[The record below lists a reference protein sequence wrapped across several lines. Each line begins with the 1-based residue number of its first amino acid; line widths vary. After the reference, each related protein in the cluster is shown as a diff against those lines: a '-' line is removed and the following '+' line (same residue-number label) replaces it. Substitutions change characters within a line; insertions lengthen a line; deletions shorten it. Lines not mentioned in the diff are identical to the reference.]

1 MYSRRPK
8 VMLVEDEEAVRL
20 LLRLTLEVGSIEIVE
35 APDGNTAVET
45 YLAERP
51 DVVFLDW
58 ALPGRSGVEVCRE
71 IRGQPEPDDTTII
84 MLTARAGEEQRRE
97 GLEAGADDYIS
108 KPFSPEQLLEKL
120 REILGSRALL
130 GEA

>member
-1 MYSRRPK
+1 MDSRRPK
-8 VMLVEDEEAVRL
+8 VMLVEDEESVRL

-35 APDGNTAVET
+35 APDGDSAVET
-45 YLAERP
+45 CLAELP

-71 IRGQPEPDDTTII
+71 LRRQPETEDTPII

-120 REILGSRALL
+120 RELLGPRALL

>member
-1 MYSRRPK
+1 
-8 VMLVEDEEAVRL
+8 MLVEDEEAVRL

-35 APDGNTAVET
+35 APDGNSAVET

-58 ALPGRSGVEVCRE
+58 ALPGRSGVEVCRA
-71 IRGQPEPDDTTII
+71 IRGQPETDDTTII

>member
-1 MYSRRPK
+1 VEYRRPK

-35 APDGNTAVET
+35 APDGDTAVET
-45 YLAERP
+45 YLSERP

-58 ALPGRSGVEVCRE
+58 TLPGRSGVEVCRD
-71 IRGQPEPDDTTII
+71 IRSQPETEDTTII
-84 MLTARAGEEQRRE
+84 MLTARTGEEQRRE
-97 GLEAGADDYIS
+97 GLEAGADDYIA
-108 KPFSPEQLLEKL
+108 KPFSPEQLLDKL

-130 GEA
+130 GET

>member
-1 MYSRRPK
+1 MYSQRPK

-35 APDGNTAVET
+35 APDGNSAVET

-58 ALPGRSGVEVCRE
+58 ALPGRSGVEVCRA
-71 IRGQPEPDDTTII
+71 IRGQPETDDTTII

>member
-1 MYSRRPK
+1 MSSKRPK

-35 APDGNTAVET
+35 APDGDSAVET

-71 IRGQPEPDDTTII
+71 IRGRQQAEETKII
-84 MLTARAGEEQRRE
+84 MLTARSGEEQRRE
-97 GLEAGADDYIS
+97 GLAAGADDYIS
-108 KPFSPEQLLEKL
+108 KPFSPEQLLDKL
-120 REILGSRALL
+120 REILGPRALL
-130 GEA
+130 GET

>member
-1 MYSRRPK
+1 
-8 VMLVEDEEAVRL
+8 MLVEDEEAVRL

-35 APDGNTAVET
+35 APDGDTALET

-58 ALPGRSGVEVCRE
+58 ALPGRSGVDVCRA
-71 IRGQPEPDDTTII
+71 IRSQPETDDTTII
-84 MLTARAGEEQRRE
+84 MLTARAGEDHRRE
-97 GLEAGADDYIS
+97 GLEAGADDYIL
-108 KPFSPEQLLEKL
+108 KPFSPEQLLDKL
-120 REILGSRALL
+120 HEVLGSRALL